1 MVKAVLKKAKNDNE
15 LSQALS
21 RVTISPSIFLISAFL
36 TQFMGYDLTF
46 TMIASGFHTLYSVF
60 IFFNILRYPR
70 KFPFRKFINI
80 IADLGLLNLV
90 IYFEGIKAI
99 FLYPIILWIIV
110 GNGVRFGIKYFYTA
124 LFFGVLFF
132 ASATYFNSNWHSH
145 KELSISLTIGLIILT
160 LFYTSLIKKLYYLNE
175 TL

>member
-60 IFFNILRYPR
+60 IFFNILRYLR
-70 KFPFRKFINI
+70 
-80 IADLGLLNLV
+80 
-90 IYFEGIKAI
+90 
-99 FLYPIILWIIV
+99 
-110 GNGVRFGIKYFYTA
+110 
-124 LFFGVLFF
+124 
-132 ASATYFNSNWHSH
+132 
-145 KELSISLTIGLIILT
+145 
-160 LFYTSLIKKLYYLNE
+160 
-175 TL
+175 